1 MLAHSRNKAFSTK
14 RSQGIKSWVH
24 RDPLSLHYE
33 NELPEW
39 VVWIVLVGQL
49 KLCSK
54 WNIAVR
60 EIQALLLKIVS
71 FGHLCTWQ
79 ARRCLILGKLFELSC
94 KWLQSYCTII
104 SFLMWLLLF
113 PFSFKSNIFIKWT
126 FYQDLPKTL
135 SDIELVNFF
144 STSSW

>member
-49 KLCSK
+49 KLV
-54 WNIAVR
+54 NGI
-60 EIQALLLKIVS
+60 LLLEKSKLCFWKLLVLAICVHGKQREVS
-71 FGHLCTWQ
+71 YIRKTF
-79 ARRCLILGKLFELSC
+79 RIKLQMVAKLLHYYFIRNV
-94 KWLQSYCTII
+94 TAFI
-104 SFLMWLLLF
+104 SIFLF
-113 PFSFKSNIFIKWT
+113 FKRNIFIKWIFIRT
-126 FYQDLPKTL
+126 YLRL
-135 SDIELVNFF
+135 WVI
-144 STSSW
+144 